1 LSRVDNVFGRHL
13 LVAVDAAGYGTGTD
27 QEHIAVQSGLPAV
40 LDAAAARANLR
51 RDRWLTQQA
60 GDGELAVLPRDE
72 PEPIVVDQYVRYL
85 DEALA
90 AYNANPASRRKL
102 RLRMAI
108 HFGTAM
114 PADNGYA
121 GQGVVAV
128 SRLVDSA
135 AVKDALAAA
144 PQACLAV
151 ILSRQV
157 FDDVVRQGHV
167 SVQPTDFAKVSVR
180 VKEFQDEAWVKV
192 VGVPLHASVPS
203 NKPADDK
210 PPASRAE
217 PEDNRVAFGEG
228 GPVSGPYGTFSAAGA
243 KGGFGFTGGGG
254 DFGSRFAYYVRGV
267 QQRISEN
274 WLKYEVDP
282 RITNA
287 QRVYVIFDI
296 ARDGHP
302 SNVRVEQ
309 SSGVPSLDVSASRA
323 VQRVDSF
330 GALPSEYSGNK
341 VSVEFW
347 FDYKR

>member
-1 LSRVDNVFGRHL
+1 MFERHL

-72 PEPIVVDQYVRYL
+72 PEPVVVDQYVRYL
-85 DEALA
+85 DEALIA
-90 AYNANPASRRKL
+90 HNANPASKRKL

-167 SVQPTDFAKVSVR
+167 TVQPTDYAKVSVR

-192 VGVPLHASVPS
+192 IGVPPHAAESS
-203 NKPADDK
+203 GKPAADK
-210 PPASRAE
+210 PPASHAE
-217 PEDNRVAFGEG
+217 PEDNRVHQEFYGDVHAPGATFGI
-228 GPVSGPYGTFSAAGA
+228 S
-243 KGGFGFTGGGG
+243 
-254 DFGSRFAYYVRGV
+254 RGV
-267 QQRISEN
+267 
-274 WLKYEVDP
+274 
-282 RITNA
+282 
-287 QRVYVIFDI
+287 
-296 ARDGHP
+296 
-302 SNVRVEQ
+302 
-309 SSGVPSLDVSASRA
+309 
-323 VQRVDSF
+323 
-330 GALPSEYSGNK
+330 
-341 VSVEFW
+341 
-347 FDYKR
+347 